1 MKDSKQYS
9 QNLQKLYRSLTRK
22 YRKPKKVTYDTVVD
36 ALVYAT
42 ISENISETAAQSA
55 MSRLNECF
63 VDLNDLRVSR
73 TEEILEMLG
82 EDTPV
87 TRNTALL
94 LSRTLTAIFNKH
106 HTVSLEALKK
116 IGKRSA
122 KQVLEKIDGTTC
134 FVVNYCMLTALGGHA
149 IPLTKNMIEYL
160 KNQQM
165 VHPEADQPQIEG
177 FLARQ
182 ISAKNAYEFYVL
194 LRRQSESRRL
204 TQKKTKKRP

>member
-1 MKDSKQYS
+1 M
-9 QNLQKLYRSLTRK
+9 
-22 YRKPKKVTYDTVVD
+22 VVD
-36 ALVYAT
+36 ALVYAI

-55 MSRLNECF
+55 MSRLSDCF

-87 TRNTALL
+87 TRNTASLL
-94 LSRTLTAIFNKH
+94 TRALTAIFNKY
-106 HTVSLEALKK
+106 HTVGLEALKK
-116 IGKRSA
+116 IGKRPA
-122 KQVLEKIDGTTC
+122 KLVLEKIDGTTS
-134 FVVNYCMLTALGGHA
+134 FVVNYCMLTSLAGHA

-165 VHPEADQPQIEG
+165 VHAEADEPQIEG

-194 LRRQSESRRL
+194 LRRQSESRRPA
-204 TQKKTKKRP
+204 QKKTTKETAAKK